1 MVIHRIA
8 EKIARVSITEKDQM
22 HRDSF
27 IVDFHSRFFVEF
39 VPVASL
45 HPIWYSGGEGPV
57 MLSFESIKRII
68 ATSDDILSGEIRRA
82 AQQWTIR
89 TDRVGNINTRF

>member
-27 IVDFHSRFFVEF
+27 IETIMLICRMASIDLMKAVAETSYMEDFYSEIQY
-39 VPVASL
+39 ASL
-45 HPIWYSGGEGPV
+45 
-57 MLSFESIKRII
+57 ESAI
-68 ATSDDILSGEIRRA
+68 D
-82 AQQWTIR
+82 
-89 TDRVGNINTRF
+89 